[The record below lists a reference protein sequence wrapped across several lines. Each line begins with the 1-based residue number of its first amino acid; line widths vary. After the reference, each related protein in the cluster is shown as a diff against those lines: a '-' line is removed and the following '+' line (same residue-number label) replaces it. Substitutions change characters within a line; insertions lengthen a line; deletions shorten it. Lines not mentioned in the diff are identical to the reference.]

1 MPFHVRI
8 EPSGHCFSTSG
19 DTPLLEAARAQ
30 GLALP
35 YSCLG
40 GVCGSCKA
48 RLLEGAVS
56 YPHQPPTALAR
67 SGDTSAILL
76 CQAVAQSDLTI
87 AAREVP
93 TVADMPRRVLPVK
106 MVAKALVAPD
116 VMLLRLKP
124 PRDTPLRWLAG
135 QYLDVLLPEGKR
147 RSFSI
152 ANAPEHELDDHAVEL
167 HVRRVAGGG
176 FTEHVFTTLAPGAVL
191 RIEAPL
197 GTFVPREDSD
207 RPIVFMAGGTGFA
220 PIKAIIEHFIA
231 LGSARPMRLYWG
243 ARTATDLYLDAL
255 PRQWAATHPNFTYV
269 PVLSESGTGIED
281 ARPGLVH
288 EAVLD
293 DFADL
298 TGHDLYM
305 SGPPAMIET
314 ARARFLARGLPE
326 DRLFYDSFE
335 YAPEV
340 IAAILAQRAG
350 VRVR

>member
-1 MPFHVRI
+1 MAFHVRI
-8 EPSGHCFSTSG
+8 EPSGHSFTSSG
-19 DTPLLEAARAQ
+19 DTSLLEAARAQ

-48 RLLEGAVS
+48 RLIEGEIR

-67 SGDTSAILL
+67 SSEPGAILL
-76 CQAVAQSDLTI
+76 CQAVAMSDLAI

-93 TVADMPRRVLPVK
+93 TVADMPRRVLAVK
-106 MVAKALVAPD
+106 LVAKELVAPD

-124 PRDTPLRWLAG
+124 PKGQTLRWLAG

-176 FTEHVFTTLAPGAVL
+176 FTEHVFTDLTPGAVL

-207 RPIVFMAGGTGFA
+207 RPMIFMAGGTGFA

-231 LGSARPMRLYWG
+231 LGTVRPMRFYWG
-243 ARTATDLYLDAL
+243 ARTTDDLYMDRL
-255 PRQWAATHPNFTYV
+255 PAGWAAEQDGFDYI
-269 PVLSESGTGIED
+269 PVLSVPPDGPAD
-281 ARPGLVH
+281 HRVGLVH
-288 EAVLD
+288 EAVLSD
-293 DFADL
+293 VPDL
-298 TGHDLYM
+298 SGHDLYM
-305 SGPPAMIET
+305 SGPPGMINA
-314 ARARFLARGLPE
+314 ARDRFIAHGLPE

-335 YAPEV
+335 YAPDV
-340 IAAILAQRAG
+340 IAAILAKRAG
-350 VRVR
+350 MKLP